1 LRATVGYVDQTTALI
16 SGTVRENLTMWD
28 SSIPEERMV
37 AAAKDAAVHEVIASR
52 PSAYDSRLTENGGN
66 FSGGERQ
73 RLAIARALVPDPCVL
88 VLDEAMSALDAVA
101 EMSIVDNI
109 RRRGCTCVLIA
120 HRISAVRDC
129 DEILVLDRGRVVER
143 GGHQQLLAAGGF
155 YSKLVGAQ

>member
-1 LRATVGYVDQTTALI
+1 
-16 SGTVRENLTMWD
+16 
-28 SSIPEERMV
+28 
-37 AAAKDAAVHEVIASR
+37 
-52 PSAYDSRLTENGGN
+52 
-66 FSGGERQ
+66 
-73 RLAIARALVPDPCVL
+73 VL